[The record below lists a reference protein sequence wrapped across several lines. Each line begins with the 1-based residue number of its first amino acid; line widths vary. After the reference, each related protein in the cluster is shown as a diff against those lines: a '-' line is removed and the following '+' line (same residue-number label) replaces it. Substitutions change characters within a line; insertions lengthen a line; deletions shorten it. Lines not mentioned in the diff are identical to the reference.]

1 MFYSEEY
8 KRLRTKRIINY
19 ILGCVVSLLIG
30 FLIAW
35 YMMAYTDQVWKL
47 ARRNG
52 TVICLQVP
60 PKDKNQK
67 DYDYVLPSNKQF
79 KELEKKVKK
88 VEIRG
93 DSYKPPKEFV
103 RK

>member
-8 KRLRTKRIINY
+8 KRLRRRRIINY
-19 ILGCVVSLLIG
+19 ILGCLSSLLIG
-30 FLIAW
+30 FLFAW
-35 YMMAYTDQVWKL
+35 YLMSYTDQVWKFV
-47 ARRNG
+47 RKDG

-60 PKDKNQK
+60 PKNKNQK
-67 DYDYVLPSNKQF
+67 DYDYIMPSNKKY

-88 VEIRG
+88 VEVRG

-103 RK
+103 RR